1 MREAYLGGDAAPGVP
16 MCLGVPGQILQVE
29 PAGLRLGRVA
39 FGPAVR
45 EVSLACVP
53 EAGPGDWVV
62 VHAGVALE
70 QLDEGEARRMLD
82 ALAALAGDPDGGGP

>member
-1 MREAYLGGDAAPGVP
+1 MGVRPLGGP
-16 MCLGVPGQILQVE
+16 MCLGVPGLILDAE
-29 PAGLRLGRVA
+29 ATALRMGRVA

-53 EAGPGDWVV
+53 DAGPGDWVV

-70 QLDEGEARRMLD
+70 RLDEAEAHRM
-82 ALAALAGDPDGGGP
+82 LAALEVLVEGRDGMGP